1 MRLTTYILIKIILL
15 RKPILFCYLIIQ
27 SIIGYSQSY
36 TGSII
41 RVIDGDTFVFQ
52 TEEGSLKVRMFGTDS
67 PERDQPFSKESS
79 DFLKQ
84 YLNKEATLKA
94 TGVDRYSRTLGVL
107 YINGQD
113 INLLSIKGGYA
124 WHFKRYSSDIQY
136 AQAEEYARKY
146 KIGLW
151 ALPNPVPPWDWRK
164 NIK

>member
-1 MRLTTYILIKIILL
+1 LL